1 MSLRKLKTIVGQ
13 LRLDIQV
20 SKNRSGDLE
29 ECSVFP
35 KTLCLETPERL
46 YNRWTVSLYRLEF
59 GK

>member
-13 LRLDIQV
+13 LGLDIQV

-46 YNRWTVSLYRLEF
+46 YIMRA
-59 GK
+59 